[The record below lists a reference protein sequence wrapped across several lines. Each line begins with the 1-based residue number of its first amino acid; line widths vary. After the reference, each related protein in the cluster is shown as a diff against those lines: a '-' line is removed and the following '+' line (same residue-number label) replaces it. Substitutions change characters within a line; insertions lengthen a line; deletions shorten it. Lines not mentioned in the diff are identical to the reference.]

1 MMNLE
6 KGLVKF
12 IEKKYGM
19 LPENVEVVEENE
31 KEIFL
36 TLDFGDDEIIK
47 VWINRRKGENGNYR
61 VVREA

>member
-61 VVREA
+61 VVREV